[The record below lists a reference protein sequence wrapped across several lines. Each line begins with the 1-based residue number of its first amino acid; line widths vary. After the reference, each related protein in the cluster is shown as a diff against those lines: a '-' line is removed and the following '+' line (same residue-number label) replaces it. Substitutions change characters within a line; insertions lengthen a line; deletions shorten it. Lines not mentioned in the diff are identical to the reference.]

1 MLMSKSSTESK
12 ARAPGGIVFMP
23 PGASFGSDTR
33 HAILEIKGAISSMV
47 AAPLPGALLVRG
59 NSTDP
64 VDDHHLTIHDNLM
77 VHLKSAAATIELA
90 PAGVVDGALVSDVI
104 HLVTVAAAPPGSTE
118 PHVGRHQSKWE
129 GAFAAFSLAP
139 DDKYDPVTTRLVVDV
154 WATKREFAAPG
165 RLPAQWPG
173 VRPAVSNS
181 GTTVLGPVPAE
192 WAFRREPRPDCVF
205 YCRCWY
211 LESLEYGGAPLITAP
226 TTRQFST
233 EELLA
238 FARKPLTYD
247 IRGSGPA
254 VTLTFGQFTFRLSV
268 DEARA
273 LATTIENASPIEVDG
288 VSVIPVAVA
297 NGKMLFHLPPDEAAK
312 VPGFLRSASEAALK

>member
-1 MLMSKSSTESK
+1 
-12 ARAPGGIVFMP
+12 
-23 PGASFGSDTR
+23 
-33 HAILEIKGAISSMV
+33 
-47 AAPLPGALLVRG
+47 
-59 NSTDP
+59 
-64 VDDHHLTIHDNLM
+64 
-77 VHLKSAAATIELA
+77 
-90 PAGVVDGALVSDVI
+90 
-104 HLVTVAAAPPGSTE
+104 
-118 PHVGRHQSKWE
+118 
-129 GAFAAFSLAP
+129 
-139 DDKYDPVTTRLVVDV
+139 
-154 WATKREFAAPG
+154 
-165 RLPAQWPG
+165 
-173 VRPAVSNS
+173 
-181 GTTVLGPVPAE
+181 
-192 WAFRREPRPDCVF
+192 
-205 YCRCWY
+205 
-211 LESLEYGGAPLITAP
+211 LEYGGAPLITAP